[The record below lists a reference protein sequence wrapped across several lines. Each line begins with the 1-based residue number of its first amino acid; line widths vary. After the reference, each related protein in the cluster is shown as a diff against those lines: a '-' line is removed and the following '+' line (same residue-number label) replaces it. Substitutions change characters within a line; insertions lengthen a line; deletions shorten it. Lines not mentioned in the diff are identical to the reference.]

1 MSLVEANNLYVQEG
15 DSWQFVPPSGE
26 DPANLLPIWKA
37 TKDFLKKRCNRNVQ
51 LTDVYD
57 LWRAPPFGLKDGLM
71 PFLAV
76 LFMLAERRNL
86 SHYREGIFLSTI
98 SDVDVDYVLRAPQM
112 VQLRWIEMNRTTK
125 RLLTELANA
134 VGEVVDKPIS
144 SLSPLEV
151 GRALIAA
158 YETSAPWVQRTSRL
172 PEHAKKVRALFK
184 RSNDPQKF
192 AFDDI
197 PGLYGQDID
206 ILTDQGISEIAQNI
220 KEGLI
225 EIRAAY
231 PAMLTRMRE
240 HILNELQ
247 VHGRTA
253 KAYRELNER
262 AKNIRD
268 VAGDLRLRSFITQLT
283 SFGDDLQSMEALAGL
298 GINKPPKAW
307 IDSDIDRAIVQL
319 TLLAQQF
326 NQHESV
332 ARVAGRK
339 DKRSAM
345 ALIVSVDDRPTPV
358 MEEFDVLDSDNEEVN
373 NLSRKIEEVLQE
385 AAEGTGR
392 NVILAALA
400 RVGAARI
407 KQSGAREELD
417 G

>member
-1 MSLVEANNLYVQEG
+1 M
-15 DSWQFVPPSGE
+15 
-26 DPANLLPIWKA
+26 
-37 TKDFLKKRCNRNVQ
+37 
-51 LTDVYD
+51 
-57 LWRAPPFGLKDGLM
+57 
-71 PFLAV
+71 
-76 LFMLAERRNL
+76 
-86 SHYREGIFLSTI
+86 
-98 SDVDVDYVLRAPQM
+98 
-112 VQLRWIEMNRTTK
+112 
-125 RLLTELANA
+125 
-134 VGEVVDKPIS
+134 DKPIS
-144 SLSPLEV
+144 TLSPLEV

-158 YETSAPWVQRTSRL
+158 YETSAPWVQRTARL

-197 PGLYGQDID
+197 PGLYGQDVD
-206 ILTDQGISEIAQNI
+206 ILTDQGISDIAQNI

-231 PAMLTRMRE
+231 PAMLNRMRE

-247 VHGRTA
+247 VHGRTE
-253 KAYRELNER
+253 KAYRELNVR
-262 AKNIRD
+262 ARNIRD

-358 MEEFDVLDSDNEEVN
+358 IEEFDILDSDDEEVN
-373 NLSRKIEEVLQE
+373 NLSRKIEEVLQQ

-400 RVGAARI
+400 KVGAARI
-407 KQSGAREELD
+407 KQLDASEEVD